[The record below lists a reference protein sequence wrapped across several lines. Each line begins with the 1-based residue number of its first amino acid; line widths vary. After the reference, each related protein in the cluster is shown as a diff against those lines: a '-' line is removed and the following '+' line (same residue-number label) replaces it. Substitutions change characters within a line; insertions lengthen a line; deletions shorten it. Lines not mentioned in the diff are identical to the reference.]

1 MVTSTIS
8 QLTKE
13 GGSLN
18 HDTFK
23 EYVMSHCHA
32 VRDFRQRAVVY
43 QRLKHATGKRDP
55 VMEEKAVETMV
66 ERFVCSAYCNLK
78 RYIKEEDQDSRQAW
92 ITFIQQQDVLAS
104 LEVSASQIV
113 LHDE

>member
-1 MVTSTIS
+1 M
-8 QLTKE
+8 
-13 GGSLN
+13 N

-32 VRDFRQRAVVY
+32 VRDFRRRAVVY
-43 QRLKHATGKRDP
+43 QRLKQATSQRDAK
-55 VMEEKAVETMV
+55 MSDKAVDAMV

-92 ITFIQQQDVLAS
+92 ITFIEQQDVLAS

>member
-1 MVTSTIS
+1 MVS

-23 EYVMSHCHA
+23 EYVISHCHA
-32 VRDFRQRAVVY
+32 VRDFRRRAVVY
-43 QRLKHATGKRDP
+43 QRLKHAQGCAADQRDP
-55 VMEEKAVETMV
+55 VIEEKAVEVMV

-92 ITFIQQQDVLAS
+92 IAFIEQQDVLAS
-104 LEVSASQIV
+104 LEASASQIV